1 MDDPERPPDAV
12 TGRPI
17 APFPVVAP
25 YRVRPDLHRLEAGA
39 VAADVDPGPLSVFR
53 CDATWPDV
61 RRERLAALEHHP
73 EDVRAVDDEKRSGER
88 LHAAGLALAHAVA
101 AEWPQR
107 VRVDGEALVLPTLG
121 VRVEPDGALA
131 PAEAP
136 SEGGGERR
144 TVHMLAD
151 RPATLR
157 RLEGIAS
164 SLHEDLVLI
173 GPGSG
178 SGRVAWLHVAFPS
191 GWEPGAMAGASFERL
206 HAPVPHAE
214 GLRRAAPALVRA
226 MIDKGPFVRY
236 VWGVAPDGA
245 RSRHPRHAAAMTT
258 SAPIDAAWLR
268 VERQT
273 TLPLPRLGL
282 AVFAIHVYV
291 TPLPLALAVPGRR
304 AAFLAAVRS
313 LDPLTRRYKG
323 VPWSDD
329 ALAAWAAQLP
339 EGPPPG
345 RAPAP

>member
-1 MDDPERPPDAV
+1 M

-17 APFPVVAP
+17 VPFPVVAP
-25 YRVRPDLHRLEAGA
+25 YRVRPDLHRLEPGG
-39 VAADVDPGPLSVFR
+39 VAADVDPGPLTVFR

-61 RRERLAALEHHP
+61 RAERLAALERHA
-73 EDVRAVDDEKRSGER
+73 EDVRAVDDAEQGGAL
-88 LHAAGLALAHAVA
+88 LHAAGLALARAVA

-107 VRVDGEALVLPTLG
+107 VRVDGEAVVLPTLG

-131 PAEAP
+131 PTEAP
-136 SEGGGERR
+136 PEGDGARR
-144 TVHMLAD
+144 TVLVLAE
-151 RPATLR
+151 RPAALR
-157 RLEGIAS
+157 RLEGLAS

-178 SGRVAWLHVAFPS
+178 CGRVAWLHVAFPS
-191 GWEPGAMAGASFERL
+191 GWDPGAMAGASFERL

-245 RSRHPRHAAAMTT
+245 RSRHPRHAAAMTAD
-258 SAPIDAAWLR
+258 APIDGAYLR

-273 TLPLPRLGL
+273 TLPLPVLGL
-282 AVFAIHVYV
+282 AVFAIHVYA
-291 TPLPLALAVPGRR
+291 TPLPLALAAPVRR

-339 EGPPPG
+339 DGP
-345 RAPAP
+345 RAARAATP

>member
-1 MDDPERPPDAV
+1 M
-12 TGRPI
+12 TGEPVV
-17 APFPVVAP
+17 PFPVVAP

-39 VAADVDPGPLSVFR
+39 VAADVDPGPLTVFR

-73 EDVRAVDDEKRSGER
+73 EDVRAVDDEERSGER

-107 VRVDGEALVLPTLG
+107 VRVVGESVVLPTLG
-121 VRVEPDGALA
+121 VRVEPDGALFPT
-131 PAEAP
+131 PATSVDDVAL
-136 SEGGGERR
+136 RA
-144 TVHMLAD
+144 VHVLAE

-173 GPGSG
+173 GPGNG
-178 SGRVAWLHVAFPS
+178 GGRVAWLHVTFPS
-191 GWEPGAMAGASFERL
+191 GWDPGAMAGASFERL
-206 HAPVPHAE
+206 HESVPHAE
-214 GLRRAAPALVRA
+214 GLQRAAPALVRA

-236 VWGVAPDGA
+236 VWGISPDGA
-245 RSRHPRHAAAMTT
+245 RSRHPRHAAAMTPG
-258 SAPIDAAWLR
+258 APLDDVFLR

-273 TLPLPRLGL
+273 TLPLTRLGL

-291 TPLPLALAVPGRR
+291 TPLPLALAAPGRR
-304 AAFLAAVRS
+304 DAFLAAVRS

-329 ALAAWAAQLP
+329 ELAAWAARLP
-339 EGPPPG
+339 EGP

>member
-1 MDDPERPPDAV
+1 M

-17 APFPVVAP
+17 VPFPVVAP
-25 YRVRPDLHRLEAGA
+25 YRVRPDLHRLEPGA
-39 VAADVDPGPLSVFR
+39 VAADVDPGPLTVFR

-61 RRERLAALEHHP
+61 RAERLAALEHHP
-73 EDVRAVDDEKRSGER
+73 EDVRAVDDQER
-88 LHAAGLALAHAVA
+88 DSALLHAAGLALARAVA

-121 VRVEPDGALA
+121 VRVEPDGAVAPIPAMSVDGSALRAVHGLA
-131 PAEAP
+131 E
-136 SEGGGERR
+136 
-144 TVHMLAD
+144 

-178 SGRVAWLHVAFPS
+178 GGRVAWLHVAFPS
-191 GWEPGAMAGASFERL
+191 GWDPGAMAGASFERL

-214 GLRRAAPALVRA
+214 GLQRAAPALVRA

-236 VWGVAPDGA
+236 VWGIAPDGA
-245 RSRHPRHAAAMTT
+245 RSRHPRHAAAM
-258 SAPIDAAWLR
+258 APGAPPDDAFLR

-273 TLPLPRLGL
+273 TLPLSVLGL
-282 AVFAIHVYV
+282 AVFAIHVYA
-291 TPLPLALAVPGRR
+291 TPLPLALAAADRR
-304 AAFLAAVRS
+304 DAFLAAVRS

-329 ALAAWAAQLP
+329 DLAAWAAQLP
-339 EGPPPG
+339 DGP
-345 RAPAP
+345 RAARAATP